1 MQLSKSDYMMFL
13 KHPAWL
19 WLKKH
24 DKDRLPPIDPG
35 LQAMFDAG
43 HAFEPYAESL
53 FAGGV
58 TVGFDFND
66 RSRAYNTM
74 PARTKAELD
83 MGVNVIFQGRLEYGE
98 TTCIFDVL
106 ERIERNRFHLYEIKS
121 ATKDKPEYVDDLAF
135 QKLVLEGAGLVIELV
150 SVIVVNNDYVRNGEV
165 DAKLLTKVIDLTDKV
180 NNRMESTREDVA
192 KALEVLK
199 SPTMP
204 DLSPR
209 HAHQQFLKDWLEVFL
224 VLKLDTDPYS
234 IYRLSGMKGDLIGEL
249 EDQGIERLHDL
260 PDSYQFGNGKHQRQL
275 ELVKHGQPIVQREQ
289 IDQFLG
295 QLQFPLYFFDYE
307 TMSSVVPAF
316 DGTRPYQNVPVQY
329 SLHILH
335 EPNGELEHREFLHTE
350 HSNPGLDLVAQ
361 LQQDIG
367 TSGSIV
373 VWYATFEKSRND
385 DLGEMF
391 PEFADFM
398 EKLNDRVVDLMIPF
412 SEGWYEDYRFLGS
425 ASIKKVLPILVP
437 ELSYKSLAIQE
448 GQTASRLWVE
458 AVIERKHEA
467 NKQQLFADMLA
478 YCKLDTL
485 AMVKIWEFLSNPARP
500 R

>member
-1 MQLSKSDYMMFL
+1 
-13 KHPAWL
+13 
-19 WLKKH
+19 
-24 DKDRLPPIDPG
+24 
-35 LQAMFDAG
+35 
-43 HAFEPYAESL
+43 
-53 FAGGV
+53 
-58 TVGFDFND
+58 
-66 RSRAYNTM
+66 
-74 PARTKAELD
+74 
-83 MGVNVIFQGRLEYGE
+83 
-98 TTCIFDVL
+98 
-106 ERIERNRFHLYEIKS
+106 
-121 ATKDKPEYVDDLAF
+121 
-135 QKLVLEGAGLVIELV
+135 
-150 SVIVVNNDYVRNGEV
+150 
-165 DAKLLTKVIDLTDKV
+165 
-180 NNRMESTREDVA
+180 
-192 KALEVLK
+192 
-199 SPTMP
+199 MP